1 MTFTSS
7 TLYETM
13 ILLFLNMFN
22 FQGDEIVVGSKASLE
37 EAFKKSEHVLK
48 GDLKTGA
55 QEHFYMET
63 QATLAIPHEDKEME
77 LFGMSCHYQAL
88 LDG

>member
-1 MTFTSS
+1 MSN
-7 TLYETM
+7 L
-13 ILLFLNMFN
+13 
-22 FQGDEIVVGSKASLE
+22 QGDEIVVGSKASLE
-37 EAFKKSEHVLK
+37 EAFKTSEHVIK